1 MKHWI
6 LEVGNTR
13 TKWAC
18 FDAQAE
24 PSASPV
30 EVHSA
35 AASDARTAS
44 TWRDAVGPED
54 KVMVTGSGDLDPWAS
69 AFPEAMV
76 LRPGDPT
83 PLPTDVTAP
92 EGLGLDRVA
101 NAWAVLHHGFA
112 DATCHDAWLIVDVG
126 TCITMDVVRQGKH
139 LGGSISPGI
148 EMRMRAMA
156 EGTARLPQPAWRT
169 AQLHPLSQTNH
180 IGRNTEEALLRGG
193 LGGAA
198 AEIEGTW
205 ASLTQEIP
213 NLGVV
218 LTGGDAPRLE
228 LRSILPKFADAHLTL
243 KGFHGLLNHLHA

>member
-1 MKHWI
+1 MKHWV
-6 LEVGNTR
+6 LEVGNTQA
-13 TKWAC
+13 KWAC
-18 FDAQAE
+18 FDAHDAS
-24 PSASPV
+24 SAAPLKV
-30 EVHSA
+30 QRA
-35 AASDARTAS
+35 AASAPHVAARWKDDVAL
-44 TWRDAVGPED
+44 ED
-54 KVMVTGSGDLDPWAS
+54 KVMVTGSGDLEPWVPS
-69 AFPEAMV
+69 FPEAFV

-83 PLPTDVTAP
+83 PLTTEVTAP

-112 DATCHDAWLIVDVG
+112 DATRHEAWLIVDVG
-126 TCITMDVVRQGKH
+126 TCITMDVVHRGKH

-156 EGTARLPQPAWRT
+156 EGTARLPQPEW
-169 AQLHPLSQTNH
+169 QISQPHPLSQSTH

-243 KGFHGLLNHLHA
+243 KGFHALLNHLHA

>member
-13 TKWAC
+13 AKWAC

-24 PSASPV
+24 PSVSPV
-30 EVHSA
+30 EVHIA
-35 AASDARTAS
+35 AASDARNAS

-156 EGTARLPQPAWRT
+156 EGKARLPKPAWRT
-169 AQLHPLSQTNH
+169 
-180 IGRNTEEALLRGG
+180 
-193 LGGAA
+193 
-198 AEIEGTW
+198 
-205 ASLTQEIP
+205 
-213 NLGVV
+213 
-218 LTGGDAPRLE
+218 
-228 LRSILPKFADAHLTL
+228 
-243 KGFHGLLNHLHA
+243 